1 MNMVKILSVVLT
13 TAILIGAT
21 GCDPKDVSLLN
32 KGRKLELLGKFSEAT
47 EKYAESAA
55 LGNAEALKKLGDLA
69 ISYEFESLL
78 PEDSNDFITGHDKWV
93 ASAKQLIAK
102 AQDMYAKAQAAGHTE
117 QIETSLERLQKC
129 KEKVTQVEAL
139 VAEAKEKERV
149 RREELRKQKEEERR
163 RAEEEARIRAEE
175 EARWRAEEEAIAAA
189 RRAEEARRN
198 SPEYCM
204 DNNLELTEAAIAE
217 VFRELTFR
225 SETGNDIYDS
235 EETDRHRAR
244 FMGKVII
251 LSGQI
256 DKVQVTAFT
265 REVKLIIRTS
275 SGTISAR
282 FDNMPHHEAA
292 RFRVGQYIRFRGKPS
307 NRIVLSTIAMDYC
320 TVL

>member
-32 KGRKLELLGKFSEAT
+32 KGRKLELLGKFAEAT

-55 LGNAEALKKLGDLA
+55 LGNAEALKKLGDLT

-78 PEDSNDFITGHDKWV
+78 PEDSSDFITGHDEWV

-102 AQDMYAKAQAAGHTE
+102 AQEMYDKAQAAGCTN
-117 QIETSLERLQKC
+117 QIEASLERLQKC
-129 KEKVTQVEAL
+129 KEKVAQIEAL
-139 VAEAKEKERV
+139 VVEAKEKEFARQ
-149 RREELRKQKEEERR
+149 EELRKQKEEERK

-175 EARWRAEEEAIAAA
+175 EARQRAEEEAREAA
-189 RRAEEARRN
+189 RRAEEAKRN

-204 DNNLELTEAAIAE
+204 ANNLELTKIALDE
-217 VFRELTFR
+217 VFQELTFR
-225 SETGNDIYDS
+225 SNTGNDIYDS
-235 EETDRHRAR
+235 EETDRHRSR
-244 FMGKVII
+244 FMGKVIT

-265 REVKLIIRTS
+265 REVKLIISTS

-282 FDNMPHHEAA
+282 FDNMPRSEAA
-292 RFRVGQYIRFRGKPS
+292 RFRVGQRIKFRGKPS
-307 NRIVLSTIAMDYC
+307 NRPVLSTIAMDYC